1 MIRKLECNEFA
12 EYRALWCEVFGDEPE
27 FVDKLYASTGA
38 VAYAAWDGG
47 VLHSF
52 LTLFRAGVI
61 TGAYGSNECCGD
73 AEGLP
78 VMVSYAICTRPESR
92 GRGYGSE
99 LVRYVRKLVT
109 ANGGVSLV
117 CPAESGLEEF
127 YAGLGYVP
135 VFCASERNAEAE
147 DIKVRTSVLSVTEYN
162 RFREA
167 FLADIPHVQFGL
179 NLIDF
184 IRRDSNDAQG
194 LLLVNN
200 GDAICTINRCEDN
213 ELVISELVV
222 NPVLTAINSEIAEQ
236 LAGGLAK
243 LFNARIARFRS
254 IAQIVYTDDD
264 GDHLSEGCYIQG
276 MACGVTIDPH
286 EAAVLPYYGFPID

>member
-1 MIRKLECNEFA
+1 MIRKLESNEYV

-27 FVDKLYASTGA
+27 FIDELYESTGA
-38 VAYAAWDGG
+38 VAYAAWDDG

-52 LTLFRAGVI
+52 LTLFRAGVV
-61 TGAYGSNECCGD
+61 TGKYDAEGD
-73 AEGLP
+73 AEGRP

-92 GRGYGSE
+92 GRGYASE
-99 LVRYVRKLVT
+99 LVRYVRNLVT
-109 ANGGVSLV
+109 SNGGISLV

-127 YAGLGYVP
+127 YAGLAYVP
-135 VFCASERNAEAE
+135 VFCACERNVEAE
-147 DIKVRTSVLSVTEYN
+147 DIEVRTTVLSVTEYN
-162 RFREA
+162 RFREV

-184 IRRDSNDAQG
+184 IRHDSADAQG
-194 LLLVNN
+194 LILVNN
-200 GDAICTINRCEDN
+200 GDAICTISRYEDT
-213 ELVISELVV
+213 ELVISELIV
-222 NPVLTAINSEIAEQ
+222 NPVLTAINSEIVEQ
-236 LAGGLAK
+236 LAAGLAK

-276 MACGVTIDPH
+276 MACGVAIDAQ
-286 EAAVLPYYGFPID
+286 ESVALPYYGFPID